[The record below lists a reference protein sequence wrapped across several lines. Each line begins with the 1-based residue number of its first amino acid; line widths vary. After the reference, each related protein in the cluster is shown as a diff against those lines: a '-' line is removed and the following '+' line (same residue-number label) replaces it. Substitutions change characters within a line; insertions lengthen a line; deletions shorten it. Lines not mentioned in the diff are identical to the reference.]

1 MNYREGEFA
10 FGNVLAETFI
20 IGILGILK
28 ILEIISNLKEDSNQ
42 VDQGNVITNVSSQL
56 WDADTL
62 CWNYMPA

>member
-1 MNYREGEFA
+1 
-10 FGNVLAETFI
+10 
-20 IGILGILK
+20 LK

>member
-1 MNYREGEFA
+1 MNYWEGEFA
-10 FGNVLAETFI
+10 FGNVLAETLI

-28 ILEIISNLKEDSNQ
+28 ILVIISNLKEDSNQ
-42 VDQGNVITNVSSQL
+42 VDQGDVIANVSTRL